1 MREGGKKGNIVK
13 DVGYGAR
20 GKKRRE
26 REGGG
31 GTMTDAISPKILRR
45 PGPFPSLLSLCWPW
59 IKPFERR
66 QANWRESRRAFAFA
80 IRSRRRRIAK
90 LGMTV
95 SVHRPWR
102 TDGRCVQLI
111 QTGQLFREL
120 DRSRSAVLFVPLF
133 LDPPESGF
141 GKATVLRY
149 HRSTSP
155 TPPPPPPPRETSKAT
170 CFISRCRRR
179 SRRPCC
185 RTN

>member
-1 MREGGKKGNIVK
+1 
-13 DVGYGAR
+13 
-20 GKKRRE
+20 
-26 REGGG
+26 
-31 GTMTDAISPKILRR
+31 MTDAISPKILRR